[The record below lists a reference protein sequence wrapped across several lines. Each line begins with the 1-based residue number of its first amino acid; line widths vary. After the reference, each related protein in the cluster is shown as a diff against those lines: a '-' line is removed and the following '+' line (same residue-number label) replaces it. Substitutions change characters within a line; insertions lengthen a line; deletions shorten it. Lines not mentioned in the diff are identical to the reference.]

1 MDDGDLLG
9 PGPLREEGSPHPY
22 DGHLPRWSAQADSAT
37 AFITGNSGFEVGA
50 ALIPI
55 VWNRKQRC
63 LQAALVSLTFFALL
77 ADFLLLTAVIPILPT
92 ILQPRDPMTSK
103 LVDKAT
109 AIPTSY
115 IFLLFSSKALLQI
128 LSGPAAV
135 ALVRRRGPLLS
146 LMVSLMILGTSA
158 SIFAGALCWDPDASP
173 RTTVSAYGRF
183 ALMIVARAAH
193 GVASAGV
200 MKSGPLLV
208 AHHTSIEERGS
219 LMAIATTGMAIGMV
233 SGPMLGGVMASYARV
248 WGSFVLILVIVVLDA
263 AALIATFACFRGP
276 LVAIRRQVDFHGD
289 SFSGDAETPREAVRA
304 MPGVVARRCAARGIF
319 RSRRSLICAG
329 GIFLASS
336 AVAVLEPLVPM
347 YLDETFKWAAGTPV
361 LQGLVF
367 SIATLSYL
375 IATPL
380 AGCIAASV
388 CVRER
393 KHLMQCV
400 GLITVAIGVSL
411 VALPAHLWEPH
422 ATLVPTVAGL
432 FLIGTSMG
440 VVDAPAVSSTSA
452 SV

>member
-1 MDDGDLLG
+1 
-9 PGPLREEGSPHPY
+9 
-22 DGHLPRWSAQADSAT
+22 
-37 AFITGNSGFEVGA
+37 
-50 ALIPI
+50 
-55 VWNRKQRC
+55 
-63 LQAALVSLTFFALL
+63 
-77 ADFLLLTAVIPILPT
+77 
-92 ILQPRDPMTSK
+92 
-103 LVDKAT
+103 
-109 AIPTSY
+109 
-115 IFLLFSSKALLQI
+115 
-128 LSGPAAV
+128 
-135 ALVRRRGPLLS
+135 
-146 LMVSLMILGTSA
+146 
-158 SIFAGALCWDPDASP
+158 
-173 RTTVSAYGRF
+173 
-183 ALMIVARAAH
+183 
-193 GVASAGV
+193 
-200 MKSGPLLV
+200 
-208 AHHTSIEERGS
+208 
-219 LMAIATTGMAIGMV
+219 
-233 SGPMLGGVMASYARV
+233 MLGGVMASYARV

-440 VVDAPAVSSTSA
+440 VVDAPAQSILHEIADAERYGDGDGDGGIGIGGRDDVTGDERYRDEAEEDEAIASSGEDVFFLYDLASSLGLVLGPFFVAAVIYVPTEWLGTPLGKQVYRFELSVLPLAIACLCWAPMMLCTKVRARVLGGTLSLSLSLSLSHLPPSLSLRLRRLTSLPHPFPFSLSLSLSLSFSLSLSLSLSLSFSLYFSRVQPPHIDYDEFVEDEEDA
-452 SV
+452 VRSGGFEPPEQTVVCAPEYL